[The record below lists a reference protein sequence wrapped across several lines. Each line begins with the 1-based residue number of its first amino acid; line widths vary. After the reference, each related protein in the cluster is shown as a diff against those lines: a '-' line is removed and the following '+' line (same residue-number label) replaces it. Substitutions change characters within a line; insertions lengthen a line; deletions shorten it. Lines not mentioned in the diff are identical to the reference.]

1 MREVKFVQKFYPS
14 FKLYFF
20 SYDALAFRNHAD
32 SSYGHYLT
40 SLANYD
46 GSPLVV
52 GGYTPSTNKVEVYN
66 ISSNTWAAAEDYP
79 YHEWLV
85 LMNFK
90 HS

>member
-32 SSYGHYLT
+32 SSYDHYLT
-40 SLANYD
+40 SLANHD

-52 GGYTPSTNKVEVYN
+52 RASSPSTNKVEIYN
-66 ISSNTWAAAEDYP
+66 IPTNTWTEAEAYP
-79 YHEWLV
+79 YHDL
-85 LMNFK
+85 
-90 HS
+90 